1 MPSCHRAIVASWGHA
16 AGTTE
21 PHNRETLQDAM
32 GFRTLADMACD
43 SRTQCNR
50 DEVAVILRLPNTIG
64 YSQGCRSLVSPERNR
79 LLTLGCCGL
88 AFPLDSAVQAAPST
102 GANGFIVNVPHA
114 RASAAAF
121 WPKRPNQPAFQQ
133 KWRAI

>member
-1 MPSCHRAIVASWGHA
+1 
-16 AGTTE
+16 
-21 PHNRETLQDAM
+21 M

-43 SRTQCNR
+43 SRTQCKR

-88 AFPLDSAVQAAPST
+88 AFPARFC
-102 GANGFIVNVPHA
+102 GAGSP
-114 RASAAAF
+114 
-121 WPKRPNQPAFQQ
+121 QYGG
-133 KWRAI
+133 